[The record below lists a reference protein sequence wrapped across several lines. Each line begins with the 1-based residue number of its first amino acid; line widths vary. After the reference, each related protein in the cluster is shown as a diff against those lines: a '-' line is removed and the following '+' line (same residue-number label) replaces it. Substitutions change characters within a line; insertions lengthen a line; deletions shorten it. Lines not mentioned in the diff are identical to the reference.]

1 MNRPYLLNVAIATLC
16 AFCYVTGCKSNAHFD
31 QVVKIQ
37 NPNSTKTIS
46 SSISNKDINVIAQ
59 DSEGFVWI
67 GTFRGL
73 NRFDS
78 RNYYQYFRGSD
89 EGDLH
94 NNQVYD
100 LEALE
105 NGDMLV
111 VAGSVSIYSAEDDN
125 FHYFAQ
131 EDSIHF
137 NRALK
142 GNDGTFYVSDNFN
155 LYKIDRSRDTIVLAI
170 PRLSQSYS
178 TFFMGEDNEVWRFA
192 NRRLSRISLVSGEEV
207 QYSLPFRPYFCAETN
222 GGDLWLSDGSHMGV
236 FNTVL
241 RRYMDVPVAVAAA
254 DKLASSPLNSVLSV
268 GSDRI
273 LFNTVSGAYYLYDAQ
288 AETVIEG
295 TSPSFPFE
303 LPPLSITGKS

>member
-1 MNRPYLLNVAIATLC
+1 M
-16 AFCYVTGCKSNAHFD
+16 
-31 QVVKIQ
+31 
-37 NPNSTKTIS
+37 
-46 SSISNKDINVIAQ
+46 
-59 DSEGFVWI
+59 
-67 GTFRGL
+67 
-73 NRFDS
+73 
-78 RNYYQYFRGSD
+78 
-89 EGDLH
+89 
-94 NNQVYD
+94 
-100 LEALE
+100 
-105 NGDMLV
+105 
-111 VAGSVSIYSAEDDN
+111 
-125 FHYFAQ
+125 
-131 EDSIHF
+131 
-137 NRALK
+137 
-142 GNDGTFYVSDNFN
+142 
-155 LYKIDRSRDTIVLAI
+155 LAI

-295 TSPSFPFE
+295 LAHLFHLNCLHSRILRELLSTRTTISGSTRTIKAYSFPIPNAASSVRSRAHCTGS
-303 LPPLSITGKS
+303 LTIPSSPLHMRSPATP